1 MGRSWFCFSRVFI
14 FNNCQVISSDCPNG
28 PIEIIGN
35 DGGYLFKSNSKNSFI
50 NIVKN
55 FLNDT
60 DENKLLKKI
69 VLKKRVKN
77 FTSFQ
82 HFFKIKKF

>member
-1 MGRSWFCFSRVFI
+1 M
-14 FNNCQVISSDCPNG
+14 ISNG

-60 DENKLLKKI
+60 DENKLFKKNCI
-69 VLKKRVKN
+69 KEKGQKFYKFSTFFKNKKN
-77 FTSFQ
+77 FKLI
-82 HFFKIKKF
+82 KIWLCYNSLSTI